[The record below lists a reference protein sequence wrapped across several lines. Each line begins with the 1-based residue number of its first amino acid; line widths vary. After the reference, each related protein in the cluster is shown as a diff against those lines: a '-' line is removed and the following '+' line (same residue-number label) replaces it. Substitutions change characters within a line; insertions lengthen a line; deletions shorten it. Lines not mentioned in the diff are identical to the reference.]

1 MQVGNALTDDYH
13 DHLGV
18 FQFMWAAG
26 LISDKTYGLLNLLC
40 DFQSFIHTS
49 DACDNILDVA
59 NEELGNI
66 DPYSI
71 FTPTCPANVSQS
83 NRLLKRMN
91 VSYAEQSIYIYIIS
105 FLDKCCTYWG
115 LWKISKLGHPP
126 PPLLLNWVE
135 KRVKVV
141 ASCGDPTG
149 SWPW

>member
-71 FTPTCPANVSQS
+71 FTPT
-83 NRLLKRMN
+83 
-91 VSYAEQSIYIYIIS
+91 
-105 FLDKCCTYWG
+105 
-115 LWKISKLGHPP
+115 
-126 PPLLLNWVE
+126 
-135 KRVKVV
+135 
-141 ASCGDPTG
+141 
-149 SWPW
+149 

>member
-91 VSYAEQSIYIYIIS
+91 VSYAEQSIYIYIYIYN
-105 FLDKCCTYWG
+105 FL
-115 LWKISKLGHPP
+115 L
-126 PPLLLNWVE
+126 
-135 KRVKVV
+135 R
-141 ASCGDPTG
+141 
-149 SWPW
+149 